1 MRRRAL
7 LPLATASTAV
17 VGITALFEALLRR
30 HLYRIS
36 EWSSASPADTGLP
49 YEEMTFSTADGISL
63 PGWYFSAQSPL
74 VTILFMRGTRY
85 NARVL
90 WSGQERARA
99 FGDFLRAVGCSF
111 FVFDYRGY
119 APGSGTPSEQATY
132 LDAEAALAY
141 LHTRPDVDTSRMI
154 LYGFSLG
161 TGVAVELALR
171 EPCRGLILRAPFT
184 SLREV
189 AQERLPALR
198 MLFRL
203 MPWLPLTHYDSAAK
217 IPNLRV
223 PVLMMH
229 GEADESVP
237 LWMGRRLYEL
247 APEPRTF
254 LALPGV
260 AHSDFPAELIAPA
273 VRRFV
278 ESVTATGAPSLETR

>member
-7 LPLATASTAV
+7 LPLAMASAAV

-30 HLYRIS
+30 HLYHIS
-36 EWSSASPADTGLP
+36 EWSSASPAGTGLH
-49 YEEMTFSTADGISL
+49 YEEVTFWTADGLSL
-63 PGWYFSAQSPL
+63 PGWYFPAQSPL
-74 VTILFMRGTRY
+74 ATILFMRGTRY
-85 NARVL
+85 NARAL
-90 WSGQERARA
+90 WSGKERARA
-99 FGDFLRAVGCSF
+99 FGDFLRGVGCNF

-119 APGSGTPSEQATY
+119 AAGSGTPSEQGTC

-141 LHTRPDVDTSRMI
+141 LHTRPDVDASRMI
-154 LYGFSLG
+154 FYGFSLG

-189 AQERLPALR
+189 AEERLPALR
-198 MLFRL
+198 VLFRL
-203 MPWLPLTHYDSAAK
+203 MPWLPLTRYNSAAR
-217 IPNLRV
+217 IPDMPV
-223 PVLMMH
+223 PVLVMH

-237 LWMGRRLYEL
+237 LWMGRRLYDL

-254 LALPGV
+254 LAFPGV
-260 AHSDFPAELIAPA
+260 AHTDFPAKLIAPA

-278 ESVTATGAPSLETR
+278 ESVTAGGASPP

>member
-1 MRRRAL
+1 MRRSAL
-7 LPLATASTAV
+7 LPLAAASGAV

-36 EWSSASPADTGLP
+36 EWSSASPAGTGLP
-49 YEEMTFSTADGISL
+49 CEEVTFCTADGLSL
-63 PGWYFSAQSPL
+63 PGWYFPAQSPL
-74 VTILFMRGTRY
+74 ATILFMRGTRY

-90 WSGQERARA
+90 WSGRERARA
-99 FGDFLRAVGCSF
+99 FGDFLRGASCNF
-111 FVFDYRGY
+111 FVFDYRGH
-119 APGSGTPSEQATY
+119 APGSPAPSEQATY
-132 LDAEAALAY
+132 LDAEAALAH
-141 LHTRPDVDTSRMI
+141 LQARPDVDPGRII

-171 EPCRGLILRAPFT
+171 ESCRGLILRAAFT

-189 AQERLPALR
+189 AEERLPALR

-203 MPWLPLTHYDSAAK
+203 MPWLPLTRYDSAAK

-223 PVLMMH
+223 PVLVMH
-229 GEADESVP
+229 GEADEAVP

-247 APEPRTF
+247 APGPRTF
-254 LALPGV
+254 LALPGA
-260 AHSDFPAELIAPA
+260 AHTDLPAELIAPA

-278 ESVTATGAPSLETR
+278 EDVTAGGASPSDTS